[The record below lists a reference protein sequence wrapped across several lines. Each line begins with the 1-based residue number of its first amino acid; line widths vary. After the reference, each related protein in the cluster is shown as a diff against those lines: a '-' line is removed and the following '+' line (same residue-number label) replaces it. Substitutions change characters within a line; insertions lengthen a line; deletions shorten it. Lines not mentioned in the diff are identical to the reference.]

1 MCRQLAR
8 CWTCSLHYRI
18 VTIKGLK
25 YIGTVPTY
33 PLLLYLEFL
42 LFHLL
47 INIRINIHDIASSV
61 LPHVLRCLYTWIIWP
76 VGKQTFG
83 AGTGGKRKERGN
95 TSHMYNTRLNL
106 RTVDCVKGRG
116 SWILVWWC
124 TIHYS
129 PVIVTSGSWMA
140 RNVVW
145 QRRQSKRNLVDV
157 QNGERE
163 IFFGKCVAYRHPT
176 HHVRDNMRDGNM
188 KSNKY
193 VSNNT
198 VQMCVIEQS
207 GWK

>member
-25 YIGTVPTY
+25 YIGIVPTY
-33 PLLLYLEFL
+33 PLLLYAEFL

-129 PVIVTSGSWMA
+129 PVIVTSGSWMTTTSIETKFS
-140 RNVVW
+140 
-145 QRRQSKRNLVDV
+145 RRSKWGKRNFFREMCCI
-157 QNGERE
+157 QTPNASCSRQYERWEYE
-163 IFFGKCVAYRHPT
+163 I
-176 HHVRDNMRDGNM
+176 
-188 KSNKY
+188 
-193 VSNNT
+193 
-198 VQMCVIEQS
+198 E
-207 GWK
+207 